1 MKHTLARFLLSAALL
16 VSSARAADVT
26 INSLPAISAVTS
38 STVVPVVD
46 VSGTPTTKKA
56 TVTQFIAG
64 LPAAT
69 SGSDGKMV
77 AADKAKLDNATA
89 ANTASTLVARDSS
102 GNFTAGTITVGTI
115 TGLGSPTNPTD
126 AANKAYVDAA
136 AAGLVIKTP
145 AVAATT
151 GTNITLTAGAPNTLD
166 GVTLHTN
173 DRVLVKDQSDDKQ
186 NGIYYV
192 ATLGSG
198 ANGTWTRT
206 TDADTGAKLVT
217 GSYIFISGGTVNV
230 QSSWTMVTTGTITIG
245 TSSIT
250 WNLFSQTTQ
259 ILASNIIGQIVGS
272 QVQNG
277 AINTAKFATGLTP
290 VEIVSTLP
298 GSGNFTGRTVFLTS
312 DSQLY
317 RYNGSSFT
325 VAVPAVDITGQ
336 ITTTQ
341 ITDGG
346 ISTPK
351 LAANAVTAA
360 KIAANTIT
368 ASQIQANS
376 LTTGTIAAGAIT
388 TTELAAGAVNTTNLA
403 ANAVTAG
410 KIAANTI
417 TAGQIASGT
426 ITADRMAVSDLSA
439 IAANIGTIT
448 NGSLT
453 SSASVTVGSG
463 NGAVSISSAGLT
475 IAAGRISMSGDGTNP
490 WIKVL
495 GSSPYASAYVWING
509 YNGVVP
515 PSLDA
520 VDNSGVL
527 GARVNGLG
535 MFLANA
541 KSLNLGSGSRLQK
554 TSSDTW
560 TPKMFDGAHDIEFQ
574 WDGSDLKV
582 RIDGSTVKTIPTI

>member
-69 SGSDGKMV
+69 SGSDGKML

-102 GNFTAGTITVGTI
+102 GNFTAGTISAGTV

-206 TDADTGAKLVT
+206 TDADTGAELVT

-259 ILASNIIGQIVGS
+259 ILASNIIGQIVAS

-277 AINTAKFATGLTP
+277 AINTAKFALGLTP
-290 VEIVSTLP
+290 VELASTLP
-298 GSGNFTGRTVFLTS
+298 TSGNFTGRMVFLTS
-312 DSQLY
+312 DSKLY

-325 VAVPAVDITGQ
+325 AAVPAVDITGQ
-336 ITTTQ
+336 ITGTQ

-351 LAANAVTAA
+351 LAANAVTAG

-368 ASQIQANS
+368 ADQILANS
-376 LTTGTIAAGAIT
+376 LTSGTIAAGAIT

-403 ANAVTAG
+403 AGAITAG

-426 ITADRMAVSDLSA
+426 ITADRMAVNDLSA

-520 VDNSGVL
+520 VDNSGAL

-582 RIDGSTVKTIPTI
+582 RIDGTTVKTIQTF